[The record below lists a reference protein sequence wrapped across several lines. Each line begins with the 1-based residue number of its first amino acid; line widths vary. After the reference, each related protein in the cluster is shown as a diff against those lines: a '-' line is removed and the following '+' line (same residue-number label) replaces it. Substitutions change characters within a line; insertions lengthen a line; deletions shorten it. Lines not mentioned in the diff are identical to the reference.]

1 MAGDTGSNIIIQIS
15 GNTAE
20 MGTDFASGGD
30 VGLTNAHVPL
40 SKIAWGDSTLS
51 KRVTETQ
58 PLPVKVHGTTGSIGV
73 TWDTGYAQEVVNF
86 NYHHEHL
93 VNNDRSMVYLAVAG
107 STSGPSNDGS
117 GGRVGTSGPVW
128 GVPGATAIA
137 ITGDVRL
144 INTSTL
150 SINGATAGYASATG
164 DTSMEWD
171 QGTSGGFGV
180 PVNITGGRRAYH
192 ATDSILVTGSV
203 DISGGRALAA
213 GTDSIKVY
221 GYDGNQ
227 AVHTVLRANHDG
239 TTLGFSGD
247 ALKVALTNVGITCSV
262 DLSAT
267 LGVTNDI
274 KTADPEAA
282 HGALKV
288 QGVSGGAPL
297 VIRGDNSG
305 AVEVTATSALS
316 TTVTGT
322 VSINDTNI
330 TNSLESNSKPLIQT
344 LESINTKV
352 SPVTSIRSDLTGGN
366 IRVKVIETIRPNTV
380 ISGTQMSTSSAAPL
394 ASNKSVYSGVNIK
407 SSPSNTSD
415 VMVGGSDLIR
425 NADAGYPLEPGES
438 IFIEC
443 DNLSKVY
450 IRGKKERIHY
460 IGS

>member
-1 MAGDTGSNIIIQIS
+1 MAGDTGSNIIIQIF

-40 SKIAWGDSTLS
+40 SKIAWGDDTLS

-58 PLPVKVHGTTGSIGV
+58 PLPVKVHGQTADIGV
-73 TWDTGYAQEVVNF
+73 TGNISIGQAEIGNINWNTTNP
-86 NYHHEHL
+86 
-93 VNNDRSMVYLAVAG
+93 VYLAVAG

-137 ITGDVRL
+137 ITGDVR
-144 INTSTL
+144 IISTDAVTIQGI
-150 SINGATAGYASATG
+150 SFAGTA
-164 DTSMEWD
+164 EWD
-171 QGTSGGFGV
+171 QGTSGGFGY
-180 PVNITGGRRAYH
+180 PVNITGGRRAHH
-192 ATDSILVTGSV
+192 ATDSVLVTGSV

-221 GYDGNQ
+221 GYDGNK
-227 AVHTVLRANHDG
+227 AVHTVLRATHDG
-239 TTLGFSGD
+239 TTAGFSGD
-247 ALKVALTNVGITCSV
+247 ALKVAITNTDANLTINVSSTH
-262 DLSAT
+262 
-267 LGVTNDI
+267 GVTNDI
-274 KTADPEAA
+274 ATSDPEAA

-305 AVEVTATSALS
+305 AVEVTATSALNTS
-316 TTVTGT
+316 VSGTVT
-322 VSINDTNI
+322 IDDTNI

-344 LESINTKV
+344 LDTIKKNVAPIS
-352 SPVTSIRSDLTGGN
+352 SIRNDLTSGN
-366 IRVKVIETIRPNTV
+366 IRVRVTETVRPNSV
-380 ISGTQMSTSSAAPL
+380 ISGSQNSTSSATPL

-407 SSPSNTSD
+407 SHPNNTANI
-415 VMVGGSDLIR
+415 MVGGSDLIR
-425 NADAGYPLEPGES
+425 NSDAGYPLEPGEA

-450 IRGKKERIHY
+450 IRSDGKTSGRIHY